1 MKPYLSAA
9 LAFALLLTLSACARP
24 PAPVERP
31 APVSFDTGKLG
42 ERTDYWRDYRAKF
55 RLKVESKTAK
65 FSARAI
71 VLVKGAGFA
80 RFETFGPI
88 GQTAALYVVNET
100 GPSLLIPSEKMVFTA
115 QRPETLIN
123 YFLGISLP
131 FEIFRHTLTASIPR
145 ERIAGLQAKADAG
158 VVHAVSS
165 RENRLIDWQYLPGE
179 IPVLKAMEVRD
190 GGFQANVT
198 YDPPVPLSTGAI
210 PKKIRLSSSDW
221 NMEVTVEEMEQ
232 APEFQPSVFYLP
244 TIPGIRTVDLDKIK

>member
-9 LAFALLLTLSACARP
+9 FAFALLLALSACARP
-24 PAPVERP
+24 PVPVERP
-31 APVSFDTGKLG
+31 APVPFDSGKLV
-42 ERTDYWRDYRAKF
+42 ERADHWRDCRAKF

-71 VLVKGAGFA
+71 VLVKSAQFA
-80 RFETFGPI
+80 RFETFGPV
-88 GQTAALYVVNET
+88 GQTAALYVANET

-145 ERIAGLQAKADAG
+145 EQIEGLKTSSDAG
-158 VVHAVSS
+158 VVHAVSAQGG
-165 RENRLIDWQYLPGE
+165 RMVDWQFLPAE

-190 GGFQANVT
+190 GDFRAAIS

-221 NMEVTVEEMEQ
+221 SMEVTVEEMEQ

-244 TIPGIRTVDLDKIK
+244 NIPGIRTVDLDKIK